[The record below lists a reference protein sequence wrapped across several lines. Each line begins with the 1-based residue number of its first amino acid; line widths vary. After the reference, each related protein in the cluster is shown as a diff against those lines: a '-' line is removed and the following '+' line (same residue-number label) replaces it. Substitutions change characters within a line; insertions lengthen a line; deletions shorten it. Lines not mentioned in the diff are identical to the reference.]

1 MKITWSDILEIA
13 IELSETYPEVDPQ
26 WISFPD
32 LHKKICNLK
41 NLMIIRKI
49 LMKKYLKQFRW
60 HGWMNCNISPI
71 MSQKI

>member
-41 NLMIIRKI
+41 NFDDNPQNSNEKI
-49 LMKKYLKQFRW
+49 LEAIQMA
-60 HGWMNCNISPI
+60 WMDESD
-71 MSQKI
+71 

>member
-41 NLMIIRKI
+41 NFDHNTQNSNEKI
-49 LMKKYLKQFRW
+49 LEAIQMA
-60 HGWMNCNISPI
+60 WMDEL
-71 MSQKI
+71 

>member
-32 LHKKICNLK
+32 LHKKVCNLK
-41 NLMIIRKI
+41 NFDDNPQNSNEKI
-49 LMKKYLKQFRW
+49 LEAIQMA
-60 HGWMNCNISPI
+60 WMDEL
-71 MSQKI
+71 

>member
-41 NLMIIRKI
+41 NFDDNPQNSNEKI
-49 LMKKYLKQFRW
+49 PEAIQMA
-60 HGWMNCNISPI
+60 WMDEL
-71 MSQKI
+71 

>member
-41 NLMIIRKI
+41 NFDDNPQNSNEKI
-49 LMKKYLKQFRW
+49 LEAIQMAWIDEL
-60 HGWMNCNISPI
+60 
-71 MSQKI
+71 

>member
-41 NLMIIRKI
+41 NFDDNPQNSNEKTLEAIQMA
-49 LMKKYLKQFRW
+49 
-60 HGWMNCNISPI
+60 WMDEL
-71 MSQKI
+71 